1 MSNNKNKELKNSLFD
16 KRVVLNPSKYQ
27 QLDFS
32 VSDCGDWLFVKV
44 SVPLLLIPAFRDII
58 KIGTCGSWSISSS
71 GRTACLRV
79 YHCSLDFFNSWFSR
93 HLRTYNQTIFVR
105 KAVEQ

>member
-1 MSNNKNKELKNSLFD
+1 MSNTQNNIKSLFD
-16 KRVVLNPSKYQ
+16 KRVVLNPSRYTS
-27 QLDFS
+27 LDFS
-32 VSDCGDWLFVKV
+32 VSDCRDWVFVKV

-58 KIGTCGSWSISSS
+58 KIGNCGSWSISSS

-105 KAVEQ
+105 RAVEQ